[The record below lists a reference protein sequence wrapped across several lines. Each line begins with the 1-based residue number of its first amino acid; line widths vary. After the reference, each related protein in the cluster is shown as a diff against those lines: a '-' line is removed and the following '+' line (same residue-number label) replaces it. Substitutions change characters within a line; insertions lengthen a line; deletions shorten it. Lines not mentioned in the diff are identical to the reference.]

1 MLKWISVFFLAA
13 GDFGHG
19 EPAIKTA
26 SEYVTVH
33 LPPSLFAEWA
43 GLLPNEFLIGPD

>member
-1 MLKWISVFFLAA
+1 MDFGFFFFLAA

-26 SEYVTVH
+26 SEYVTVP
-33 LPPSLFAEWA
+33 LPFLSGSEWA